1 MDIEN
6 NLMSEG
12 SIYKSTFKSYKT
24 EEEAI
29 QFYWLG
35 QQQVVLPSMRIRYD
49 LVSVISMELCSYKR
63 KCYITSQRSVYTW

>member
-24 EEEAI
+24 EEEDI

-35 QQQVVLPSMRIRYD
+35 QQQVVLPSMR
-49 LVSVISMELCSYKR
+49 
-63 KCYITSQRSVYTW
+63 